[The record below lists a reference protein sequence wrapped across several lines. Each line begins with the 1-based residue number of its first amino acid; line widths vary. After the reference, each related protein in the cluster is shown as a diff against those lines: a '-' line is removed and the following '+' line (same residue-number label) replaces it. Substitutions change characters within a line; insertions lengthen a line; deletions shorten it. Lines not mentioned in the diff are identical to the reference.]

1 MDCVNLGKDYFL
13 IRFHSPD
20 DYDNVLKGG
29 PWFVGEHFLAIKPW
43 EPYFRASGDNLTSV
57 AVWVRFPELPIEFF
71 DLEVPKEIGSAVGP
85 VLRIDSYTANGSRGS
100 YARLC
105 IQVDIDRPLIK
116 SIRIGRMVQQVL
128 YEGISSL
135 CFCCVRLGH
144 KQENFW
150 YQIKQQ
156 ERHSSSPSESLGQE
170 KVEEKVEEKALDQ
183 NYGPWMLVIR
193 KNNLVRNG
201 RAKSN
206 FKESQD
212 KEVTTKG
219 KMVFRGI
226 NSEDKE
232 VDVMVKSPKAD
243 FPHSKQSQSRVRLD
257 VFHQSAAVEEQYL
270 MDSRQVASGSGIEIM
285 SFQSEGVRSNF
296 APSTNNKSKK
306 NLGIKGSKSL
316 KRQHPTSNPKTPS
329 HHLSLTSEYGSH
341 FSGKELSTS
350 DWVGDLASRK
360 ASKSVRR
367 VHSLDQGRT
376 NEIVGLVRQGT
387 GKSVEIFFPDHSYLY
402 QNGVSSTR
410 PSCMGSDPQ
419 PLLDFHHRHTGVVLG
434 GDGGIEQAE
443 KAICDSPLQR
453 IRVENPGKEVGG
465 FQENGNIPHG
475 ESPSAKASAD
485 SSPSEDM

>member
-1 MDCVNLGKDYFL
+1 MIGDVPGAYEQAFKLDKVWDDGEESDVEIEPLVEGRAEIKLSKETKARIREPWAKAFIFFLEKPWAKALMVKVFGRTVRFNYLNLKINALCRPTAKMDHVNLGKDYFL
-13 IRFHSPD
+13 IRFHSP

-57 AVWVRFPELPIEFF
+57 AIWVRFSELPIEFY
-71 DLEVPKEIGSAVGP
+71 DLEVLKEIGSAIGP

-116 SIRIGRMVQQVL
+116 SIRIGSMVQQVL

-135 CFCCVRLGH
+135 CFCCGRLGH
-144 KQENFW
+144 KQENCY

-156 ERHSSSPSESLGQE
+156 ERRSSSPLESPEQE
-170 KVEEKVEEKALDQ
+170 KVEEKVEEKASDQ
-183 NYGPWMLVIR
+183 NYRPWMLVTR
-193 KNNLVRNG
+193 KKNLVRNG
-201 RAKSN
+201 QAKSD
-206 FKESQD
+206 FKDSQD
-212 KEVTTKG
+212 NEVSTKG

-226 NSEDKE
+226 NSADKE

-243 FPHSKQSQSRVRLD
+243 FPHSKQGQSRVRLD
-257 VFHQSAAVEEQYL
+257 VSNQNVVVEEQYL
-270 MDSRQVASGSGIEIM
+270 MNSRQVASGSGIEFM

-296 APSTNNKSKK
+296 ALGTNNKSKK

-350 DWVGDLASRK
+350 NWVGDLASRK
-360 ASKSVRR
+360 ASKSV
-367 VHSLDQGRT
+367 
-376 NEIVGLVRQGT
+376 
-387 GKSVEIFFPDHSYLY
+387 
-402 QNGVSSTR
+402 
-410 PSCMGSDPQ
+410 
-419 PLLDFHHRHTGVVLG
+419 
-434 GDGGIEQAE
+434 
-443 KAICDSPLQR
+443 
-453 IRVENPGKEVGG
+453 
-465 FQENGNIPHG
+465 
-475 ESPSAKASAD
+475 
-485 SSPSEDM
+485 